1 MVLLEGEGALKTV
14 HQNRGD
20 RDEMSNLHHVGGEE
34 FPDHRLIVT
43 IEDNGRQGG
52 VGSTVV
58 QAVSDAGLAVP
69 VRVHAI
75 AQEFLPHAKR
85 DVLLERLGLT
95 APAVADDALRTLSG
109 AGNNE
114 G

>member
-1 MVLLEGEGALKTV
+1 MTPIADSIAQGNRTV
-14 HQNRGD
+14 SVAAAVDFNSV
-20 RDEMSNLHHVGGEE
+20 RDPAQTAV
-34 FPDHRLIVT
+34 VT

-69 VRVHAI
+69 VRVHGI

-95 APAVADDALRTLSG
+95 APAVADDALRALSG